1 MDLQLFTLPNGI
13 RLIHRTI
20 PNRVA
25 HVGMFINSGTRDEMP
40 DEHGI
45 AHFIE
50 HTIFKGTRKRSVF
63 QVLNRLEN
71 VGADLN
77 AFTTKEETCVHA
89 SFLNEYYGRTLEL
102 FNDILFHA
110 VYPDKELE
118 KEKQVV
124 IDEIQSYKDTPSE
137 QIFDDFEDLVFKGH
151 ALGNNILG
159 TEKSVKKM
167 TRENIFRFIRD
178 TYTCD
183 RVILVSLGNISF
195 QKLQTLVVKY
205 FSETPEKGTPRVRK
219 PFQAFAP
226 TIKMLKKKIFQVH
239 CILGAE
245 AYPYTDE
252 RRIPLALLNN
262 ILGGPILNSRLSLAL
277 RERNGLTYH
286 SESNYSS
293 FSDSGILSIYFAT
306 DTLHFERAL
315 EIVHK
320 ELNRLRIEKLSHT
333 QLHTIKKQLVGQIAI
348 GQESN
353 LSVMLA
359 IGKSYLIQ
367 DRYDPVENLI
377 RKIENISADQLWE
390 IANDIFDPSRLSM
403 LTFKPMKQ
411 V

>member
-1 MDLQLFTLPNGI
+1 MELQSFTLPNGI

-25 HVGMFINSGTRDEMP
+25 HFGMFINSGTRDEMP
-40 DEHGI
+40 HEHGI

-77 AFTTKEETCVHA
+77 AFTSKEETCIYA

-102 FNDILFHA
+102 FNDIFFHST
-110 VYPDKELE
+110 YPEMELE

-159 TEKSVKKM
+159 TEKSLKNI
-167 TRENIFRFIRD
+167 TREDIFRFIRD
-178 TYTCD
+178 TYRCD
-183 RVILVSLGNISF
+183 RIILVSSGNIPF
-195 QKLQTLVVKY
+195 QRLQKLVGKF
-205 FSETPEKGTPRVRK
+205 FSETPEKGKSRERK
-219 PFQAFAP
+219 PFQVYIPA
-226 TIKMLKKKIFQVH
+226 TKSLKKKIFQVH

-252 RRIPLALLNN
+252 RRVPFALLNN
-262 ILGGPILNSRLSLAL
+262 VLGGPIMNSRLSLAL

-286 SESNYSS
+286 NESNYTP

-306 DTLHFERAL
+306 EPLHFERAV
-315 EIVHK
+315 EIVYK
-320 ELNRLRIEKLSHT
+320 ELDRLRSEKFSPT
-333 QLHTIKKQLVGQIAI
+333 QLHTIKKQLIGQVVI

-359 IGKSYLIQ
+359 VGKSYLIQ
-367 DRYDPVENLI
+367 GWYDPVESLI
-377 RKIENISADQLWE
+377 RKIEAITADHLRD

-403 LTFKPMKQ
+403 LTFKPMKEI
-411 V
+411 